1 MPTPV
6 PFLVFWLTVAQVS
19 LLVGSGFLALK
30 WTLEETRYTKP
41 ERPKL
46 RLVK

>member
-1 MPTPV
+1 MPTPIPV
-6 PFLVFWLTVAQVS
+6 FLFWLTVAQVS
-19 LLVGSGFLALK
+19 LLLGSGFLALK
-30 WTLEETRYTKP
+30 WALEETRYTKP